1 MTKKLNIIGAGNS
14 LRGFD
19 FSKIKGDIMTLNHVY
34 KHIPKFDY
42 IAAWDIHI
50 TERLQ
55 KFGKKL
61 HTLKHY
67 NIKGSTGWIQRGD
80 YTIKKGSVASFN
92 ASICFALNIGL
103 NLKYKEIYILGADN
117 KASDYLHFYDTDK
130 NLSECQR
137 YERELFPMVDKYMRI
152 ISQQTD
158 VDITMVESEIKHFK
172 NISLDEFSRI

>member
-1 MTKKLNIIGAGNS
+1 MKTINIIGAGNS

-19 FSKIKGDIMTLNHVY
+19 FSKIKGDIMAVNKVCY
-34 KHIPKFDY
+34 NIPRFDY
-42 IAAWDIHI
+42 VVAWDYPFV
-50 TERLQ
+50 ESLA

-67 NIKGSTGWIQRGD
+67 NIKGVKGWIQRGD

-92 ASICFALNIGL
+92 TSLCFGLNVAL
-103 NLKYKEIYILGADN
+103 NLKYNEIHILGADN
-117 KASDYLHFYDTDK
+117 YIDSGYLHFYDTEK
-130 NLSECQR
+130 NPYYCEK
-137 YERELFPMVDKYMRI
+137 YNKELFPMVDKYMRI

-158 VDITMVESEIKHFK
+158 ANITMVESTIKHFK